1 MPLGLYISVPFC
13 KQKCTFCNFAS
24 GVFPREKMQA
34 YVDRVCDDMAQ
45 AEKLAKENLGRLDGR
60 EVDTIYLGGGTPT
73 VLEPEQLKQ
82 LFAAARRHFTVT
94 ADAEIT
100 VECAPGTLEEP
111 MLEALVACG
120 VNRVS
125 LGVQSFVAQ
134 EAAAVGRTHT
144 PESVAADIA
153 RLRAAGIHNI
163 NVDLVAGLPHQTED
177 SWETSLEAVIA
188 SGVPHVS
195 VYILEVDDES
205 RLGME
210 IIAGGKRYHAHHA
223 PNEEIVADLYER
235 ACERLNAAGIKQY
248 EISNFA
254 RENSESKHNLKY
266 WERKPYFGFGL
277 DASSMLW
284 GHQEHAPLVA
294 TRFSTPSDLD
304 AYLAWDRI
312 AGSELISPI
321 SALEEEFF
329 LGLRLNRGIDLK
341 DVLSR
346 FNAED
351 FDVNDKV
358 DDLLEAGLVEL
369 YRGILRLTP
378 KGRLLSN
385 EVFERFISIGTED
398 DLRDILG
405 LDPDQPLP
413 VPTSPK
419 SVQ

>member
-13 KQKCTFCNFAS
+13 KQKCSFCNFAS

-34 YVDRVCDDMAQ
+34 YVDRVGEDMAQ
-45 AEKLAKENLGRLDGR
+45 ADEIAEYALGRLDDR
-60 EVDTIYLGGGTPT
+60 CVDTVYFGGGTPT
-73 VLEPEQLKQ
+73 VLAPEQLRQ
-82 LFAAARRHFTVT
+82 LFDSAHKEFQIAHGT
-94 ADAEIT
+94 EIT
-100 VECAPGTLEEP
+100 VECAPGTLSAE
-111 MLEALVACG
+111 MLATLVSCG

-125 LGVQSFVAQ
+125 LGVQSFIAQ
-134 EAAAVGRTHT
+134 EAHAVGRMHT
-144 PESVAADIA
+144 PESVCQDIA
-153 RLRAAGIHNI
+153 QLRSVGITNVS
-163 NVDLVAGLPHQTED
+163 VDLIAGLPHQTPG
-177 SWETSLEAVIA
+177 SWERSLDDVIA

-210 IIAGGKRYHAHHA
+210 MMAGGKRYHAHDA
-223 PNEEIVADLYER
+223 PNEDIVADLYER
-235 ACERLNAAGIKQY
+235 ACERLSAAGLKQY

-254 RENSESKHNLKY
+254 KPGSESRHNLKY

-277 DASSMLW
+277 DASSMLRARPD
-284 GHQEHAPLVA
+284 HDPLVA
-294 TRFSTPSDLD
+294 TRFSTPSDLEE
-304 AYLAWDRI
+304 YLNWGRE

-346 FNAED
+346 FKAED
-351 FDVNDKV
+351 FDVDYKIH
-358 DDLLEAGLVEL
+358 DLLEAGLVEL
-369 YRGILRLTP
+369 YRGILKLTP

-413 VPTSPK
+413 VVDSLK
-419 SVQ
+419 RVQ